1 MFSFIYLSLLN
12 WQREVSQLCVSA
24 PRRLLQ
30 FAVRDA
36 VATSRPSTATT
47 EPTLKRLR
55 SVVSTAV
62 DSSLEERPQRMQ
74 RPSMSAAIK
83 AMAEAVKD
91 VTKIRPSRNVF
102 DRLGHTTNV
111 SNNTN
116 HQEYEG
122 AADDVGDG
130 DFSVEM
136 ENFHSSYL
144 PRNDSSRLQEG
155 NVSSFLDA
163 TMDVDLGYDGED
175 YDDLDV
181 RGQEAADI
189 SRSGTAGGT
198 WVEIPQELQY
208 DVADDVDE
216 PLDRPHTDY
225 VYPGTVHNTSF
236 RIAST
241 VTMNTRDPQY
251 QEEIEEAEMDNH
263 KIMLGGDIVPTK
275 SGEWFVKENIN
286 PTVSLNQN
294 VRY

>member
-1 MFSFIYLSLLN
+1 MS
-12 WQREVSQLCVSA
+12 VSA

-91 VTKIRPSRNVF
+91 VTKMRPSRNVF

-111 SNNTN
+111 SNNPN

-122 AADDVGDG
+122 AAEDVGDG

-136 ENFHSSYL
+136 ENFHSSYH
-144 PRNDSSRLQEG
+144 PRNDSSRFEEG

-189 SRSGTAGGT
+189 SRSGTAGGN

-216 PLDRPHTDY
+216 TLDVPHTDY
-225 VYPGTVHNTSF
+225 VYPGKVHNTPF
-236 RIAST
+236 RIASA

-251 QEEIEEAEMDNH
+251 HEEIEEAEMDNH

-286 PTVSLNQN
+286 PTVALNQN
-294 VRY
+294 VRN